1 MLEVWEQ
8 GLVEKSFY
16 KNISVSDEEKEIFRE
31 LISKDVKCFIQIVP
45 DAKKID
51 VGTLL

>member
-1 MLEVWEQ
+1 
-8 GLVEKSFY
+8 
-16 KNISVSDEEKEIFRE
+16 
-31 LISKDVKCFIQIVP
+31 DVKCFIQIVP